1 MLNPS
6 EKVLLYQIKGT
17 EIAVKLQPVIL
28 QMGLRIKSVMPEEY
42 GQPLGVLAGIKGFQA
57 ERRERTA
64 GEESQDTATGA
75 ESGEQAQ
82 CLKQA
87 GQAIPSAIPEP
98 MLVMCGMGGNRVDEF
113 LARMRRVGVPK
124 IALKAM
130 LTPTNVNWTSRE
142 LYEELRREH
151 EAMSK

>member
-57 ERRERTA
+57 A
-64 GEESQDTATGA
+64 GEEESQGHTVTGA
-75 ESGEQAQ
+75 ESREQAQ

-98 MLVMCGMGGNRVDEF
+98 MLVMCGMGGSRVDEF
-113 LARMRRVGVPK
+113 LARMRRAGVPK